1 MKLPFLL
8 LFLFGI
14 AAPIYSQDNTTIH
27 LDFMQVDSMQITTS
41 AFSWGIGKYAPRE
54 KIRSPATAVLKE
66 CQMVT
71 LFAKAP
77 VIPATRLA
85 GRHKQMAR
93 SVRFGSKRQIM
104 VPAGRYSLT
113 GHIFLRTNS
122 SVEAGAS
129 TEPAVRRR
137 ISYARRLKSQ
147 WNYTRTPRTS
157 IQIAK
162 PNSLKV
168 MGKVK
173 IISMVAS

>member
-85 GRHKQMAR
+85 GR
-93 SVRFGSKRQIM
+93 
-104 VPAGRYSLT
+104 YSLT